1 MFLVTLSLP
10 EGDRASFTEGQRWQ
24 FHSGKCSSRL
34 LSKDRSACRIR
45 ERLDFQTAWQAQM
58 RDALGV
64 LPQGDDIAE
73 GFSLAIIAAQGELEC
88 DAYGRAPPGLRS
100 G

>member
-1 MFLVTLSLP
+1 
-10 EGDRASFTEGQRWQ
+10 
-24 FHSGKCSSRL
+24 
-34 LSKDRSACRIR
+34 
-45 ERLDFQTAWQAQM
+45 M